1 MLTLLAAI
9 LFYAIFMWTVQKRR
23 QVQVQAVPVA
33 RRRLNRQ
40 M

>member
-23 QVQVQAVPVA
+23 QMQVQAALVA
-33 RRRLNRQ
+33 RRMNRKA
-40 M
+40 

>member
-1 MLTLLAAI
+1 MLTLLAAV

-23 QVQVQAVPVA
+23 QMQAQAVVVA

-40 M
+40 A

>member
-9 LFYAIFMWTVQKRR
+9 LFYAIFMWAMQKRR
-23 QVQVQAVPVA
+23 QMQVQAALVA
-33 RRRLNRQ
+33 RRRMNRQ